1 MLEKIYS
8 RGLIVCAHDI
18 LMAGISFLLSVY
30 LRIGLSGLEGYP
42 KEWAVAALMFTLICA
57 CVFWPSGL
65 YRGVWRY
72 ASLNDLWAITK
83 AVTTATL
90 IFSFVMFIWVRLEP
104 LPRSVLIINWFVLMA
119 LLGGPR
125 FFYRLL
131 KDRSFDLSNGSN
143 NTGQVPVML
152 VGAGDGAELFIRSL
166 RRTASSGYE
175 VVGIVA
181 EDKRRVGREIHGVE
195 VLGSTDQIEII
206 AETLRNKGK
215 APQRLILTRDDMD
228 GSKVRTLL
236 NAANRLGMTLARLP
250 RVTDFRSS
258 DPDPLEIK
266 PINVVDLLGRP
277 QVPLDL
283 GSMER
288 MIRGRCIM
296 VTGAGGS
303 IGVELVRQICTFYPA
318 KIVLTDN
325 SEFALYSVDLQV
337 SENSPDISRCA
348 EYLDVRYK
356 DRVERSI
363 FRHQPDLVFHAAALK
378 HVPIVEDNILEAV
391 DTNVIGTVNVAESCH
406 RQGVGVM
413 VLVSTDKAVN
423 PTSIMGAT
431 KRIAESFCQAL
442 DMSPEYGKTRY
453 VTVRF
458 GNVLG
463 STGSVVPLFQRQ
475 LANGGPLTVTHKD
488 MTRYFMTVREAV
500 ELVLQSSAL
509 ATGMTG
515 GASKVP
521 RGNICVLDM
530 GEPVRIYDLAE
541 QMIRLAGLVPG
552 ENIKIDIIG
561 TRPGEKLY
569 EEVFHGGEPLVPTDC
584 EGILLAAPR
593 TADIQVLRIGIN
605 TLCAQC
611 VEFDKDGVIETVCEL
626 VPEFASERSHVEPS
640 GLI

>member
-1 MLEKIYS
+1 MLNKLYS

-18 LMAGISFLLSVY
+18 LMAAVSFVLSVY
-30 LRIGLSGLEGYP
+30 LRIGLSGFEINP
-42 KEWAVAALMFTLICA
+42 REWVFATLMFTLICA
-57 CVFWPSGL
+57 CVFWSSGL

-90 IFSFVMFIWVRLEP
+90 IFAFVMFIWVRLEP
-104 LPRSVLIINWFVLMA
+104 LPRSVLLINWFVLMA

-131 KDRSFDLSNGSN
+131 KDRHFSLSNGKD
-143 NTGQVPVML
+143 TGGVPVML

-166 RRTASSGYE
+166 RQTASSGYE

-181 EDKRRVGREIHGVE
+181 EDTRRVGREIHGVE
-195 VLGSTDQIEII
+195 VLGTTDHIGII
-206 AETLRNKGK
+206 AETLRSKGK
-215 APQRLILTRDDMD
+215 APQRLILTKDDMD
-228 GSKVRTLL
+228 GSEVRNLL
-236 NAANRLGMTLARLP
+236 NSANTLGMTMARLP
-250 RVTDFRSS
+250 KVTDFRSGDS
-258 DPDPLEIK
+258 NPLETT
-266 PINVVDLLGRP
+266 PINVADLLGRP

-288 MIRGRCIM
+288 LIKGRCVM

-303 IGVELVRQICTFYPA
+303 IGAELVRQICNFGPE
-318 KIVLTDN
+318 KIVLSDN

-337 SENSPDISRCA
+337 SEASPDILRWP
-348 EYLDVRYK
+348 EYLDVRHAK
-356 DRVERSI
+356 RVERCISQ
-363 FRHQPDLVFHAAALK
+363 HQPDLVFHAAALK
-378 HVPIVEDNILEAV
+378 HVPIAEGNILEAV
-391 DTNVIGTVNVAESCH
+391 DTNVIGTANVAEACH

-431 KRIAESFCQAL
+431 KRVAESFCQAL
-442 DMSPEYGKTRY
+442 DMSTNYGKTRY

-509 ATGMTG
+509 AAGMTA
-515 GASKVP
+515 GASKIP

-552 ENIKIDIIG
+552 KNIKIDIIG

-593 TADIQVLRIGIN
+593 TADINVLRNGVKALN
-605 TLCAQC
+605 VQCA
-611 VEFDKDGVIETVCEL
+611 EFDENRVIDTLHEL
-626 VPEFASERSHVEPS
+626 VPEFASGRIDGQPS
-640 GLI
+640 VLV